1 MRQIP
6 TTLVLSAICIVF
18 AEWPSVQAWSE
29 LTPVHHFLV
38 HTLYLA
44 AGGLFGFQTAL
55 WSDRP
60 SSVQSLDE
68 SGVSS

>member
-6 TTLVLSAICIVF
+6 TTLVVSALCIIF
-18 AEWPSVQAWSE
+18 AEWPSVQSWSE
-29 LTPVHHFLV
+29 ITPVHHFLV
-38 HTLYLA
+38 HGLYLV
-44 AGGLFGFQTAL
+44 AGGLFGLQTAL
-55 WSDRP
+55 WSERF